1 MDYDTRDKKRY
12 IRASRWVKPDPDVQ
26 NPTRYYAVSRGRRIG
41 IFTDFAKYERATQGF
56 KGARS
61 KSFKYY
67 KQARRW
73 LYRELFAK
81 PGEYPLERRQKKEL
95 ARRRSLSS
103 QVKDFIRTLYAS
115 RIYAVDVEMTDL
127 YSDGEILQ
135 VSIINGRNAVIYN
148 QYFKPEHQTEWDDT
162 VPIHHITPERV
173 QDAPSFSSY
182 APLFSKL
189 FAQAQLIVGYNTMQD
204 VRMLQQAGVAFPPAL
219 PILDAGEAYSFIH
232 SEHQPVRSYAKLK
245 DCAAHYGYGETQWH
259 DSLADAAATLYCF
272 QAMLDDENALFQLFH
287 ANP

>member
-1 MDYDTRDKKRY
+1 MDYDTADKKRY
-12 IRASRWVKPDPDVQ
+12 IRTSRWAKPEDVR
-26 NPTRYYAVSRGRRIG
+26 NPARYYAVSTGRRIG
-41 IFTDFAKYERATQGF
+41 IFTDFAKYSQSTLGY

-73 LYRELFAK
+73 LYRELFAN
-81 PGEYPLERRQKKEL
+81 PGEIPLENRQKKEL
-95 ARRRSLSS
+95 DRRRVVSS
-103 QVKDFIRTLYAS
+103 QTKSFIRTLDAG

-127 YSDGEILQ
+127 SADGEILQ
-135 VSIINGRNAVIYN
+135 VSIVNGRNVVIYN
-148 QYFKPEHQTEWDDT
+148 QYFKPDNVMEWDDT

-173 QDAPSFSSY
+173 QNAPSFSSY
-182 APLFSKL
+182 APRFSKL

-204 VRMLQQAGVAFPPAL
+204 VRMLHQSGVVFPPAL
-219 PILDAGEAYSFIH
+219 PILDTGEAYSFIH

-245 DCAAHYGYGETQWH
+245 DCAAHYGCADVQWH

-272 QAMLDDENALFQLFH
+272 HAMMNDERALFRLFT
-287 ANP
+287 P

>member
-103 QVKDFIRTLYAS
+103 QVKDFIRTLDAS

-127 YSDGEILQ
+127 SSDGEILQ

-173 QDAPSFSSY
+173 QDSPSFSSY

-189 FAQAQLIVGYNTMQD
+189 FAQAQLIVGYNT
-204 VRMLQQAGVAFPPAL
+204 P
-219 PILDAGEAYSFIH
+219 
-232 SEHQPVRSYAKLK
+232 
-245 DCAAHYGYGETQWH
+245 CAPTP
-259 DSLADAAATLYCF
+259 S
-272 QAMLDDENALFQLFH
+272 
-287 ANP
+287 

>member
-103 QVKDFIRTLYAS
+103 QVKDFIRTLDAS

-127 YSDGEILQ
+127 SSDGEILQ
-135 VSIINGRNAVIYN
+135 VSIVNGRNAVIYN

-219 PILDAGEAYSFIH
+219 PILDASIGTDGVHE
-232 SEHQPVRSYAKLK
+232 E
-245 DCAAHYGYGETQWH
+245 D
-259 DSLADAAATLYCF
+259 ADVF
-272 QAMLDDENALFQLFH
+272 
-287 ANP
+287 

>member
-1 MDYDTRDKKRY
+1 M
-12 IRASRWVKPDPDVQ
+12 
-26 NPTRYYAVSRGRRIG
+26 
-41 IFTDFAKYERATQGF
+41 GF

-73 LYRELFAK
+73 LYRELFSSQQ
-81 PGEYPLERRQKKEL
+81 YPLESRQKKEL

-103 QVKDFIRTLYAS
+103 QVKDFIRTLDAG

-127 YSDGEILQ
+127 SADGEIPQ
-135 VSIINGRNAVIYN
+135 VSIINGRNTVIYN
-148 QYFKPEHQTEWDDT
+148 QYFKPECQTEWDDT
-162 VPIHHITPERV
+162 VLHHLHYAGTRAER
-173 QDAPSFSSY
+173 PSFSNY
-182 APLFSKL
+182 APCSAVCSL
-189 FAQAQLIVGYNTMQD
+189 FAQAQLVVGYNTMQD
-204 VRMLQQAGVAFPPAL
+204 VRMLRQSGVLFPPAL
-219 PILDAGEAYSFIH
+219 PILDVGEAYSFIH

-245 DCAAHYGYGETQWH
+245 DCAAHYGCADVQWH

-272 QAMLDDENALFQLFH
+272 QAMMVDENALFQLFH